1 MSILK
6 QIYLLMNKLKL
17 YVFVGCKF
25 IKKIKN
31 SIMLFLIGNSPIR
44 YEGFKGRNIL
54 IRIKYSID

>member
-1 MSILK
+1 
-6 QIYLLMNKLKL
+6 MNKLKL